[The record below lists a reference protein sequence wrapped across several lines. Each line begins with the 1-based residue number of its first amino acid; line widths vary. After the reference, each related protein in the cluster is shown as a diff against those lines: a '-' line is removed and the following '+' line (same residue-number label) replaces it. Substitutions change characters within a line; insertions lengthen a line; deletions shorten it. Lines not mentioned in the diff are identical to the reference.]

1 MEGDH
6 VKKDKKEA
14 KSLKGSIID
23 ARNVL
28 FTIWVRLPIQAT
40 HGANW
45 IILDSRRYFLWDFR
59 LFLCLVYIAFQAIK
73 SF

>member
-6 VKKDKKEA
+6 VTQNKKEA

-23 ARNVL
+23 ACNVL
-28 FTIWVRLPIQAT
+28 PTLWVRCTLCPN

-45 IILDSRRYFLWDFR
+45 IILDSRRYFLWNFR
-59 LFLCLVYIAFQAIK
+59 LFLCLLYIAVQAIK
-73 SF
+73 QG